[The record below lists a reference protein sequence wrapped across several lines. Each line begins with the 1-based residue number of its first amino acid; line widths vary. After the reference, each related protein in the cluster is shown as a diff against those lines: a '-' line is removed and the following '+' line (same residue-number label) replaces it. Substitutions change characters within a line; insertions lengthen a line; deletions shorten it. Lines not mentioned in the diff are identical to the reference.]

1 MTWSYFYF
9 LKIALAAQ
17 WSWLS
22 GDLFYTKHHTI
33 WWEGRQSHPLPSR
46 SIWFSEAE
54 RKQTITRVIIYFK
67 GKVVEDC
74 NIELLH
80 GLRKA
85 FLFRVIFVFCFMQTR
100 KLLLTQ
106 THVHVSYP
114 SFLLGDRHGIL
125 SWPSHTWG
133 RSSLRIS
140 KCRRDCLNQGTK
152 VIQRNAFK
160 SLPPPTIHTRRDGQ
174 VCEQEWPCSPE

>member
-106 THVHVSYP
+106 TMCMWATHLFCLVTDMAYYLG
-114 SFLLGDRHGIL
+114 LLI
-125 SWPSHTWG
+125 
-133 RSSLRIS
+133 
-140 KCRRDCLNQGTK
+140 
-152 VIQRNAFK
+152 
-160 SLPPPTIHTRRDGQ
+160 
-174 VCEQEWPCSPE
+174 PEGVLVWE